1 MMEKR
6 MKTITS
12 PQNETYKR
20 WKKLL
25 TRKGRESF
33 AALLVEGEH
42 LALEALRAG
51 LTIRSWIVREG
62 SDESRW
68 EKLWSSAEGKV
79 YRLPPQLFAQLVE
92 TESPQGIV
100 VEVSKPGWEEDQLLF
115 HEDKSL
121 TFLLID
127 AIQDPGNLGTI
138 LRTAQAAGVDGVYIG
153 KGTVD
158 PFQGKVLRSSMG
170 AVFHLPLFFV
180 NLEETMPAFKQKGVT
195 IFGTSPHAGT
205 FHFEVSYPRKVAFLL
220 GNEGRGVAP
229 RLQEMVDASVMI
241 PMPGK
246 TESLNVSVTAG
257 VLLYERIRQEY
268 MTKK

>member
-1 MMEKR
+1 MEKR
-6 MKTITS
+6 IKTITS

-25 TRKGRESF
+25 SRKGRETYGT
-33 AALLVEGEH
+33 LLVEGEH
-42 LALEALRAG
+42 LVEEALRAG
-51 LTIRSWIVREG
+51 LSIRSWIVREG
-62 SDESRW
+62 NGESKW
-68 EKLWSSAEGKV
+68 EKFWTFAEGKV

-100 VEVSKPGWEEDQLLF
+100 VEVGKPKWEEDQLPLY
-115 HEDKSL
+115 EDRSV

-153 KGTVD
+153 RGTVD

-180 NLEETMPAFKQKGVT
+180 NLEEAMPALKQKGIK

-205 FHFEVSYPRKVAFLL
+205 SHFEVNYPKKVAFLL

-229 RLQEMVDASVMI
+229 HLQELVDSSVKI
-241 PMPGK
+241 PMPGQ
-246 TESLNVSVTAG
+246 TESLNVSITAG
-257 VLLYERIRQEY
+257 VLLYERIRQDY
-268 MTKK
+268 LTKK